1 MSVNFKIFDKKRNIG
16 ANFKPILT
24 KKTSIKK
31 IKAGGEGGLKI
42 EKILQLIYYGLKEKR
57 LINLINKSLLLV
69 IYI

>member
-31 IKAGGEGGLKI
+31 IKAGGEGGVKNRENLT
-42 EKILQLIYYGLKEKR
+42 
-57 LINLINKSLLLV
+57 INLLWPKGKTA
-69 IYI
+69 Y